1 MDQQKYS
8 GLSPTVVKVLDE
20 FTNVLYHDK
29 EIPDPVINRLN
40 DLLRKGTVPK
50 SEEINNSVFHVL
62 NEETE

>member
-50 SEEINNSVFHVL
+50 PEEINNSVFHVL